1 MIQLRSC
8 NTVFDTNVRIG
19 VDLRSIGP
27 IYGKEYE
34 MTSDSASTRD
44 LRPGDD
50 KRPVEDHAG
59 EVSRVSE
66 D

>member
-27 IYGKEYE
+27 IYGK
-34 MTSDSASTRD
+34 
-44 LRPGDD
+44 
-50 KRPVEDHAG
+50 
-59 EVSRVSE
+59 
-66 D
+66 